1 MATPRLRFNELSSFW
16 EKNKF
21 SECFTFHMTNSYS
34 RAKLSSQGDV
44 MNIHYGDIH
53 TKFST
58 LFNVAEESVP
68 FITSKTDCLKIKQD
82 QFLRIGDLVIADAS
96 EDYEDIGKTLEVVNL
111 DGKRVVAGLH
121 TYIARP
127 NETYATGFF
136 GYLMQ
141 TEKVRKQIKVLA
153 TGTSVLGISKT
164 NLNKLDLELPSL
176 PEQTKIASFLT
187 AVDTKIDE
195 LNQKHELLTE
205 YKKGMMQQL
214 LSQKLRFK
222 ADDGSDFEDWEDRTL
237 GEIASKSLVKNKD
250 ESISEVLT
258 NSATQGIIKQSDY
271 FEREIVTTSNLKGYY
286 VVEMGDFVYNPR
298 ISSQAPVGPI
308 KRNKQCLGVMSPLYT
323 VFTINEGDINY
334 LEYFF
339 ESSVWH
345 DYVKSVSN
353 SGARHDRMN
362 IKNQDFFDMPVLYPC
377 LAEQTKIAN
386 FLTAIDQKI
395 NNAADQIDHAKTWKK
410 SLLQQMFV

>member
-1 MATPRLRFNELSSFW
+1 MATPKLRFKEFD
-16 EKNKF
+16 E
-21 SECFTFHMTNSYS
+21 
-34 RAKLSSQGDV
+34 
-44 MNIHYGDIH
+44 
-53 TKFST
+53 
-58 LFNVAEESVP
+58 
-68 FITSKTDCLKIKQD
+68 
-82 QFLRIGDLVIADAS
+82 DL
-96 EDYEDIGKTLEVVNL
+96 E
-111 DGKRVVAGLH
+111 
-121 TYIARP
+121 
-127 NETYATGFF
+127 
-136 GYLMQ
+136 
-141 TEKVRKQIKVLA
+141 
-153 TGTSVLGISKT
+153 KT
-164 NLNKLDLELPSL
+164 NLINLTMWASGGTPSKKNEDYWMGDIPLISGASMHTRKICESEVNITDLGLKKGSKLAPKNSILILVRGSMLFKKIPIGMALKDVAFNQDVKSINTKEGLNEYYFFQWLLSQENIIQNKVTSTGIGAGKLDTSELQNLEIYYPAKS
-176 PEQTKIASFLT
+176 EQTKIATFLS

-195 LNQKHELLTE
+195 LIQKHELLTD
-205 YKKGMMQQL
+205 YKKGMMQQIF
-214 LSQKLRFK
+214 SQKLRFK
-222 ADDGSDFEDWEDRTL
+222 ADDGSDFEDWDDITL
-237 GEIASKSLVKNKD
+237 GEIASKSLAKNKD

-286 VVEMGDFVYNPR
+286 VVEMDDFVYNPR

-323 VFTINEGDINY
+323 VFTINKGDINY

-362 IKNQDFFDMPVLYPC
+362 IKNQDFFDMPILYPC

-395 NNAADQIDHAKTWKK
+395 NNAADQIDQAKTWKK
-410 SLLQQMFV
+410 GLLQQMFV